1 VIDQPTGEEP
11 APELPRPRGPKPQIH
26 QLRARY
32 ARRVTPDH
40 IGQRV
45 SVRHL
50 LDDPARGPI
59 PSDVVGRLVGA
70 DAEAMLIVD
79 RQGQLTV
86 LDTTR
91 VLSSRVIPPHP
102 KLPAE
107 PEVGTRDHP
116 LTRRAARVLLLD
128 DGDRVL
134 LVAHAPDPTRRVW
147 TAPGGGLREEET
159 HRAAAHRELEEEI
172 GIVEEPGPWIW
183 SRRVTFSFRGCW
195 IDQDERWFLARTA
208 PTEVDAA
215 PLDDPGAIT
224 ARWWSLEELRLT
236 DVELAPATLAHHLGA
251 LLAEGPPPEP
261 IDVGR

>member
-1 VIDQPTGEEP
+1 MSDQPSSDDATPDAQPPG
-11 APELPRPRGPKPQIH
+11 GKPQIH

-50 LDDPARGPI
+50 LDDPTRGPI

-86 LDTTR
+86 LDTTT

-102 KLPAE
+102 KLPPE

-116 LTRRAARVLLLD
+116 LARRAARVLLLD
-128 DGDRVL
+128 ADERVL

-147 TAPGGGLREEET
+147 TAPGGGLRDEET
-159 HRAAAHRELEEEI
+159 HREAAHRELEEEI
-172 GIVEEPGPWIW
+172 GIDEEPGPWVW

-195 IDQDERWFLARTA
+195 IDQDERWFLTRTTHA
-208 PTEVDAA
+208 EAEAA

-224 ARWWSLEELRLT
+224 ARWWSLADLHAT
-236 DVELAPATLAHHLGA
+236 DAELAPAALAHHLGA
-251 LLAEGPPPEP
+251 LLTEGPPSEP